1 MNFDC
6 SQYLNQLV
14 FIVRPMKQSEERE
27 GAMERGEGLGNLGNM
42 GNMSN
47 MGKHDMKS
55 NDIKLTAL
63 GLWRNTSPTGILREI
78 WLFNQFLRSFVYE
91 KKFSWTYSE

>member
-1 MNFDC
+1 M
-6 SQYLNQLV
+6 V

-27 GAMERGEGLGNLGNM
+27 GAIERGEGLGNLGNI
-42 GNMSN
+42 
-47 MGKHDMKS
+47 GKHEMKS

-78 WLFNQFLRSFVYE
+78 
-91 KKFSWTYSE
+91 

>member
-1 MNFDC
+1 
-6 SQYLNQLV
+6 
-14 FIVRPMKQSEERE
+14 
-27 GAMERGEGLGNLGNM
+27 MERGEGLGNLGNM

-78 WLFNQFLRSFVYE
+78 
-91 KKFSWTYSE
+91 

>member
-27 GAMERGEGLGNLGNM
+27 GAMERGEGLGNIGNLGNI
-42 GNMSN
+42 
-47 MGKHDMKS
+47 GKHEMKS
-55 NDIKLTAL
+55 NDMKLTAL

-78 WLFNQFLRSFVYE
+78 WSFNQFLGSFVYE
-91 KKFSWTYSE
+91 KKFSWTYWE